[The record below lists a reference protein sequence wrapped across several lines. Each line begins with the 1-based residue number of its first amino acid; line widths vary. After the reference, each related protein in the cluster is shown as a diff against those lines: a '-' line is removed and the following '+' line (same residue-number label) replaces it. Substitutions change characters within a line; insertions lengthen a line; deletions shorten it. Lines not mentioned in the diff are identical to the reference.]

1 MSKASFVSEDLY
13 SYILSHS
20 VAETDLLSRLREETS
35 RTEMPQMQISAD
47 QGRFLSLLVQLIGA
61 VNTIEIGVF
70 TGYSTLCVAQAL
82 PLNGR
87 IVACD
92 VSEEWTSIAIR
103 YWNEAGIA
111 HKVDL
116 RLAPALTTLRLLQKE
131 GRDNFFDFAFI
142 DADKK
147 NLDSYFEHALAL
159 VRPRGLIA
167 VDNVLWSGRVIDPAE
182 QDEDTVAIRAL
193 NDKLVN
199 DQRVEVCML
208 SIADGLTLAMKKE

>member
-1 MSKASFVSEDLY
+1 MSKSSFVSDDIYKYL
-13 SYILSHS
+13 LSHS
-20 VAETDLLSRLREETS
+20 VCESDLLSRLREETS
-35 RTEMPQMQISAD
+35 HTNCPQMQISAD
-47 QGRFLSLLVQLIGA
+47 QGRFLALLVQLIGA

-82 PLNGR
+82 PPIGR

-111 HKVDL
+111 HKIDL
-116 RLAPALTTLRLLQKE
+116 RLAPALDTLRLLQKE
-131 GRDNFFDFAFI
+131 GRGNFFDFAFI
-142 DADKK
+142 DADKR
-147 NLDSYFEHALAL
+147 NLDAYYEYALTL
-159 VRPRGLIA
+159 IRPRGLIA
-167 VDNVLWSGRVIDPAE
+167 VDNVLWSGKVIDPSA

-199 DQRVEVCML
+199 DRRVEVCML
-208 SIADGLTLAMKKE
+208 SIADGLTLAMKKG